1 MKDNATELMRE
12 VHAAASLYSAA
23 KAAGD
28 YKKLTAA
35 MNSLAELSVSYLERG
50 GSLDEL
56 ADTFAGEE
64 GKKKKQK

>member
-28 YKKLTAA
+28 LKKLTATIERL
-35 MNSLAELSVSYLERG
+35 MELSVSYLERG

-56 ADTFAGEE
+56 ADTFAGEGRE
-64 GKKKKQK
+64 KKKQK